1 MTRQEWH
8 WPNGKRLAL
17 LLSFDIDA
25 ETLWLTRN
33 PINESHLVH
42 LSRGLYATK
51 QGLPRILQLLAEEG
65 LKATFFT
72 TAYTA
77 EIHPQIIQYIA
88 AAGHELAY
96 HGYLHEVKDSYE
108 EESAL
113 MDKVDAI
120 FLRLI
125 GKRPVG
131 VRMPDG
137 IVHPWHKQLW
147 LDRGIIYSSNW
158 RNNDGPYLLELEGKE
173 IPIVELPKDGVV
185 DDTSYDMYTLQSPTH
200 YYLRSGREM
209 VQIWQDELDGLADE
223 GRILNFVM
231 HPQFIGRPGYVRALR
246 SFLHYAKENGA
257 WITTDE
263 ACARHVLQ
271 QKGWCEGAGQRFTKH

>member
-1 MTRQEWH
+1 MNWN
-8 WPNGKRLAL
+8 WPDNKRIAL

-33 PINESHLVH
+33 DINERHLVH
-42 LSRGLYATK
+42 MSRGLYATK
-51 QGLPRILQLLAEEG
+51 QGLPRILKMLEEEG

-77 EIHPQIIQYIA
+77 EIHPEIIQYIA
-88 AAGHELAY
+88 AQGHEIGY
-96 HGYLHEVKDSYE
+96 HGYLHEVKDTYE
-108 EESAL
+108 EENAL

-120 FLRLI
+120 FRKLT

-137 IVHPWHKQLW
+137 IVHDFHKQLW
-147 LDRGIIYSSNW
+147 LDRGCIYSSNW
-158 RNNDGPYLLELEGKE
+158 RNNDGPE
-173 IPIVELPKDGVV
+173 
-185 DDTSYDMYTLQSPTH
+185 H

-209 VQIWQDELDGLADE
+209 VQIWQDEFDGLADE
-223 GRILNFVM
+223 GRIINFVM
-231 HPQFIGRPGYVRALR
+231 HPQFVGRPGYVRALR
-246 SFLHYAKENGA
+246 SFIHYAKENGA

-263 ACARHVLQ
+263 ACAKHVLK
-271 QKGWCEGAGQRFTKH
+271 QKGYDIEVHY

>member
-1 MTRQEWH
+1 MNWH
-8 WPNGKRLAL
+8 WPDNKRMAL
-17 LLSFDIDA
+17 CLSFDIDA

-33 PINESHLVH
+33 EINARHLANM
-42 LSRGLYATK
+42 SRGLYATK
-51 QGLPRILQLLAEEG
+51 QGLPRILRLLAEEG

-77 EIHPQIIQYIA
+77 EIHPEIIQYIA
-88 AAGHELAY
+88 AQGHEIGY
-96 HGYLHEVKDSYE
+96 HGYLHEVKDTYE

-120 FLRLI
+120 FRKLT

-137 IVHPWHKQLW
+137 IIHDFHKRLW
-147 LDRGIIYSSNW
+147 LERGIIYSSNW
-158 RNNDGPYLLELEGKE
+158 RNNDGPFLLDLDGAE

-185 DDTSYDMYTLQSPTH
+185 DDTSYDMYTLQHPEH

-209 VQIWQDELDGLADE
+209 VKIWQDEIDGLAEE
-223 GRILNFVM
+223 GRMLNLVM
-231 HPQFIGRPGYVRALR
+231 HPQFIGRSGYVRALR
-246 SFLHYAKENGA
+246 DFLRYAAANGV
-257 WITTDE
+257 WIATDE
-263 ACARHVLQ
+263 QVARHVLA
-271 QKGWCEGAGQRFTKH
+271 QKGYNIEVKY

>member
-1 MTRQEWH
+1 MNWH
-8 WPNGKRLAL
+8 WPDNKRMAL
-17 LLSFDIDA
+17 CLSFDIDA

-33 PINESHLVH
+33 EINARHLANM
-42 LSRGLYATK
+42 SRGLYATK
-51 QGLPRILQLLAEEG
+51 QGLPRILRLLAEEG

-77 EIHPQIIQYIA
+77 EIHPEIIQYIA
-88 AAGHELAY
+88 AQGHEIGY
-96 HGYLHEVKDSYE
+96 HGYLHEVKDTYE

-120 FLRLI
+120 FRKLT

-137 IVHPWHKQLW
+137 IIHDFHKRLW
-147 LDRGIIYSSNW
+147 LERGIIYSSNW
-158 RNNDGPYLLELEGKE
+158 RNNDGPFLLDLDGGE

-185 DDTSYDMYTLQSPTH
+185 DDTSYDMYTLQHPEH

-209 VQIWQDELDGLADE
+209 VKIWQDEIDGLAEE
-223 GRILNFVM
+223 GRMLNLVM

-246 SFLHYAKENGA
+246 GFLRYAAANGV
-257 WITTDE
+257 WIATDE
-263 ACARHVLQ
+263 QVARHVLA
-271 QKGWCEGAGQRFTKH
+271 QKGYNIEVKY